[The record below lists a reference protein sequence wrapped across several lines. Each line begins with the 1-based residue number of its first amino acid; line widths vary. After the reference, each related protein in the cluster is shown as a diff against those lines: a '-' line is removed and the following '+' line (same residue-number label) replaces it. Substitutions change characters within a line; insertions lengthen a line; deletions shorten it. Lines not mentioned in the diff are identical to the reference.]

1 MKKLLKGLKR
11 AIRKEPVPK
20 LRMTIAFQIE
30 YEADPEYY
38 DTKDVK
44 EMAAIDESAA
54 GHNPLHAFRALILSS
69 KAGKW
74 RVKCEPV
81 PKKESPL

>member
-1 MKKLLKGLKR
+1 
-11 AIRKEPVPK
+11 
-20 LRMTIAFQIE
+20 MTIALQIE

-44 EMAAIDESAA
+44 EMAIIDESAA
-54 GHNPLHAFRALILSS
+54 GHNPLHALRALALSS
-69 KAGKW
+69 KDAKW

>member
-44 EMAAIDESAA
+44 EMAIIDEAAA
-54 GHNPLHAFRALILSS
+54 GHNPLHALRALALSS

>member
-44 EMAAIDESAA
+44 EMASIDESAA

-81 PKKESPL
+81 LKKESPL

>member
-1 MKKLLKGLKR
+1 MKKLLNGLMQAIKR
-11 AIRKEPVPK
+11 EPVPK

-44 EMAAIDESAA
+44 EMATIDESAA
-54 GHNPLHAFRALILSS
+54 GHNPLHALRALALSS
-69 KAGKW
+69 KVAKW